1 MSTRL
6 EELTEQ
12 QKKLSSTAREKE
24 KALVNTAADTN
35 RQTITD
41 DYNAQIAT
49 ANQSYDELID
59 QNEVQKIINERK
71 IAENMANMGLT
82 DSGLNRT
89 QMTAA
94 QLSYSNNQ
102 AKINRQRQA
111 AVDTLARAMNA
122 QLAEVESNR
131 AASLQSIDS
140 TYDKQAVSN
149 ATSIY
154 NTELEA
160 SAKAVSLSQNNA
172 SDKATARNTLISKLS
187 DDNLSTAAKTAYYNS
202 YVSQYGLD
210 ASDASVTTL
219 LKNSGVMT
227 DTSGNAQAWTNSDV
241 ETLSK
246 MYYSHNVTDEAWNEY
261 VAQYADSLGLSDAE
275 AVQLAYAV
283 EQNGKI
289 RGTVNP
295 SDLTYEVVNPKE
307 KYDYTGD
314 VANKV
319 VVRDEYGVERTIEN
333 VYYNMKV
340 YYAMEKYG
348 NDWETHVNDSDIKKK
363 AKSDIKEIQ
372 KTLGITK

>member
-6 EELTEQ
+6 EQLTEE
-12 QKKLSSTAREKE
+12 QKKLYNTARESE
-24 KALVNTAADTN
+24 KAVVNTTADLG

-41 DYNAQIAT
+41 DYSAQIAT

-59 QNEVQKIINERK
+59 QNEVQKIINERQ

-122 QLAEVESNR
+122 QLAEIESNR
-131 AASLQSIDS
+131 AANLKSIDA

-154 NTELEA
+154 NTELKA
-160 SAKAVSLSQNNA
+160 SANNA
-172 SDKATARNTLISKLS
+172 SDKAMARNTLISKLS
-187 DDNLSTAAKTAYYNS
+187 DDNLSTASKTAYYNN

-210 ASDASVTTL
+210 ESDASVTTL

-295 SDLTYEVVNPKE
+295 SDLTYEVVNPKK